1 VESQRKGY
9 TDKCLARRVVAYRFH
24 HVMAGAALLSSS
36 SRSRVDE
43 HCPWRMSWKLRTRIL
58 RGTAIPRHTGH
69 PSAVLCWLSGVLRTR
84 HGVP

>member
-1 VESQRKGY
+1 MESQRKGY

-58 RGTAIPRHTGH
+58 RGTAIPRQIGRQLC
-69 PSAVLCWLSGVLRTR
+69 AVRDPCQVEFA
-84 HGVP
+84 PCI